1 MNKLI
6 LNTFNMLIK
15 KATTSGEKINIFKIR
30 HYKKAIKIIE
40 DDGDNDSENTLS
52 YYKNL
57 FQINGIKNPKKLL
70 NKINELMETGKLEEL
85 ADFDNDAAEK
95 KIKIL
100 TSFTDIYGVGPK
112 KAAVLYDSG
121 YKSIED
127 LREQIKKEPKNS
139 KDTLNEKQKIGLKYY
154 EDLLERIPRNE
165 INEYNKIFT
174 KITSKLD
181 ITMNIAGSYRRGA
194 LNSGDIDLLIT
205 DTKNKYK
212 FGEALKLVIAELR
225 KTKVLKAVLAN
236 GKKKFM
242 GVTSIMSKKHRH
254 LDIIETTKEDY
265 PFALLYFTGSQLTNI
280 QMRQKA
286 VLLGYSLNEYNIT
299 YKGTKDIIKPKDI
312 KKILKK
318 TIISSEKDIF
328 KLLDMPYK
336 KPTER

>member
-1 MNKLI
+1 
-6 LNTFNMLIK
+6 
-15 KATTSGEKINIFKIR
+15 
-30 HYKKAIKIIE
+30 
-40 DDGDNDSENTLS
+40 
-52 YYKNL
+52 
-57 FQINGIKNPKKLL
+57 
-70 NKINELMETGKLEEL
+70 
-85 ADFDNDAAEK
+85 
-95 KIKIL
+95 
-100 TSFTDIYGVGPK
+100 
-112 KAAVLYDSG
+112 
-121 YKSIED
+121 
-127 LREQIKKEPKNS
+127 
-139 KDTLNEKQKIGLKYY
+139 
-154 EDLLERIPRNE
+154 
-165 INEYNKIFT
+165 
-174 KITSKLD
+174 
-181 ITMNIAGSYRRGA
+181 GA